1 MRGDGGDQEV
11 AVAVQVDPGAG
22 GSEPDRGGHRGAFV
36 AAGGQPG
43 GLAGGVDAAH
53 LHRDSADTGQ
63 AQHQHDDERGDAQR
77 RLNGA
82 RAGTAGYTL
91 VLSARP
97 MMLVSADT
105 MESPVTTAY
114 STAPNAAAAMV
125 PMAYSIVDVY
135 TSLHI
140 SA

>member
-1 MRGDGGDQEV
+1 MRNNAGHQEF
-11 AVAVQVDPGAG
+11 AVAVQVDPRTRGRESDG
-22 GSEPDRGGHRGAFV
+22 GGHRGAFV

-53 LHRDSADTGQ
+53 VHRNRADTGQ
-63 AQHQHDDERGDAQR
+63 AQHQHHNERGDAQC

-82 RAGTAGYTL
+82 GAGTAGYTL

-105 MESPVTTAY
+105 MESPVTT
-114 STAPNAAAAMV
+114 V
-125 PMAYSIVDVY
+125 
-135 TSLHI
+135 
-140 SA
+140 